1 MLLDY
6 MRKNMKRFLIGII
19 VLIVPAFVLWGTV
32 PSLGEKRTRTL
43 IKVGGE
49 KVTLEQFSNYYQN
62 LREITRMR
70 LGTNYTPELEELLN
84 LRQQTMDSMIRDIL
98 LAQEADRLGIVVSD
112 EEVQD
117 SLKRNPG
124 FYTDGK
130 FDPAKWNELL
140 NNPRVNWAVLVEEE
154 RERLRNQKFVEMVAS
169 AARVTEEEVREEYL
183 RRHEEAKIE
192 FVAFKASEL
201 AAEIDVSPDDMASYY
216 EQHKQE
222 YTEPAQVKLA
232 YVEFKKDPS
241 PMDYEDVKSVAQAIL
256 DRVREG
262 DDFAELAKYS
272 DDEGTRDKG
281 GDLGFFGR
289 GRMVKEFEEVAFSLE
304 PGQVSD
310 LVRSPFGYH
319 IIKVEEIRGEGADKE
334 VRARHMLAKV
344 EPSEDTLDS
353 LEEQAMRLSVGAA
366 NASLEQAASE
376 GKVDLSTTPL
386 FAETSI
392 GIPDLGI
399 VREIS
404 EILPGLDEGK
414 PSDIIKTEKAFY
426 VVEVRERVPERVPG
440 MEEVQEKVE
449 EGVRKEKALA
459 LAESKAKD
467 FLEKVETSGLSFSDI
482 EDGPKPLEAVPFSRN
497 GYPSELPFIKG
508 LVNAVFDLAA
518 GKAAGPFVGKDTA
531 YAILLKEKIA
541 PDPADYESQKGAI
554 SDRLLADREQQVFQ
568 DYYENLR
575 EAAGP
580 KIDETLLGA
589 I

>member
-32 PSLGEKRTRTL
+32 PSLGEKTTRTV

-49 KVTLEQFSNYYQN
+49 KVTLKQFSNYYQN
-62 LREITRMR
+62 IREITRMR

-84 LRQQTMDSMIRDIL
+84 LKQQALDSMIRDIL
-98 LAQEADRLGIVVSD
+98 LAKEAGRIGIVVSD

-130 FDPAKWNELL
+130 FDPAKWNQLI
-140 NNPRVNWAVLVEEE
+140 NNPRVNWASLVEEE
-154 RERLRNQKFVEMVAS
+154 RERLRNQKLVSMVAS

-192 FVAFKASEL
+192 VVAFKANEL
-201 AAEIDVSPDDMASYY
+201 TGEVDVSPDDMSSYY
-216 EQHKQE
+216 EEHKQE

-232 YVEFKKDPS
+232 YAEFKKEPS
-241 PMDYEDVKSVAQAIL
+241 PMDYEDVKNIAQNIL
-256 DRVREG
+256 ERVQAG
-262 DDFAELAKYS
+262 DDFEELAKYS
-272 DDEGTRDKG
+272 DDEGSRDRG

-289 GRMVKEFEEVAFSLE
+289 GRMAKEFEEAAFSLE
-304 PGQVSD
+304 PGHISD

-319 IIKVEEIRGEGADKE
+319 IIKVEEIRGEGDDKE
-334 VRARHMLAKV
+334 VRARHILAKV

-353 LEEQAMRLSVGAA
+353 LKEQAMWLAVGAGET
-366 NASLEQAASE
+366 SLEQAASE
-376 GKVDLSTTPL
+376 LKVDISITPL

-404 EILPGLDEGK
+404 EILPGLDEGT
-414 PSDIIKTEKAFY
+414 PSDIIDTEKAFY
-426 VVEVRERVPERVPG
+426 VVQVEERVPERMPG

-459 LAESKAKD
+459 LAESKTKD
-467 FLEKVETSGLSFSDI
+467 FLDEVESSGLSFSYI
-482 EDGPKPLEAVPFSRN
+482 EDGPKVLETAAFSRN
-497 GYPSELPFIKG
+497 GYPPELPFING
-508 LVNAVFDLAA
+508 LVNTVFELAE

-531 YAILLKEKIA
+531 YAVLLKEKIE
-541 PDPADYESQKGAI
+541 PDPADYESGKGAI
-554 SDRLLADREQQVFQ
+554 NDRLLADREQQVFQ
-568 DYYENLR
+568 DYYESLR
-575 EAAGP
+575 KAAGP
-580 KIDETLLGA
+580 KIDETLLGGV
-589 I
+589 

>member
-32 PSLGEKRTRTL
+32 PSPGAKSTRTVVN
-43 IKVGGE
+43 VGGE

-70 LGTNYTPELEELLN
+70 LGTNYTPELEGLLN
-84 LRQQTMDSMIRDIL
+84 LRQQALDSMIRDIL
-98 LAQEADRLGIVVSD
+98 LAKEADRLGIVVSD

-124 FYTDGK
+124 FYTDEK
-130 FDPAKWNELL
+130 FDPAKWNQLL
-140 NNPRVNWAVLVEEE
+140 NNPRVNWTVLVEEE
-154 RERLRNQKFVEMVAS
+154 RERLRNQKLVSMVAS

-201 AAEIDVSPDDMASYY
+201 TGEVDVSPDDMISYY
-216 EQHKQE
+216 EEHKQE

-232 YVEFKKDPS
+232 YAEFKKDPS
-241 PMDYEDVKSVAQAIL
+241 QMDYEDVKSVVQNIL
-256 DRVREG
+256 ERVQTG

-289 GRMVKEFEEVAFSLE
+289 GRMAKEFEEVAFSLE
-304 PGQVSD
+304 PGQISD
-310 LVRSPFGYH
+310 LVLSQFGYH
-319 IIKVEEIRGEGADKE
+319 IIKVEEIRGEGDDKE
-334 VRARHMLAKV
+334 VRARHILAKV

-353 LEEQAMRLSVGAA
+353 LAEQAMRLSVGAA
-366 NASLEQAASE
+366 TTSLEQAASE
-376 GKVDLSTTPL
+376 LKVDISTTPL

-404 EILPGLDEGK
+404 EILPGLDEGT
-414 PSDIIKTEKAFY
+414 PSDIIDTEKAVY
-426 VVEVRERVPERVPG
+426 IVQVEERVPERVPG

-449 EGVRKEKALA
+449 ERVRKEKALA

-467 FLEKVETSGLSFSDI
+467 FLDEVETSGLSISDI
-482 EDGPKPLEAVPFSRN
+482 EDGPKPSETAPFSRN

-508 LVNAVFDLAA
+508 LVNSVFELAE

-531 YAILLKEKIA
+531 YAVQLKEKIK
-541 PDPADYESQKGAI
+541 PDPADYESRKGVI
-554 SDRLLADREQQVFQ
+554 SDRLLMDREQQVFQ
-568 DYYENLR
+568 DYYEKLR
-575 EAAGP
+575 EAAGA
-580 KIDETLLGA
+580 KIDENLLGDV
-589 I
+589 